1 MYKNFSKVY
10 DKFMEVCDYDQWV
23 EILEKNINKHTKKP
37 EKILDLG
44 CGTGEVLKR
53 ISNKY
58 DCSGLDLSEQMLE
71 RANEKLKN
79 VKLFLGDMREFN
91 TLEKYDVI
99 FSFFDTVNHL
109 KSLED
114 LLDTLNSVQNVLEP
128 GGIYMFDVVDRN
140 FMNKMFPNGV
150 FADVREDFSVIWEHE
165 MDLEASLD
173 IIEATYFIQNKE
185 NNYEK
190 YEEYYEKKIFT
201 KEEIE
206 RAIEMSGLKKECI
219 LKDIQLAGER
229 NFYILKKL

>member
-23 EILEKNINKHTKKP
+23 EILENNINKYSKKP
-37 EKILDLG
+37 KKILDLG

-53 ISNKY
+53 LSNKY

-71 RANEKLKN
+71 KANEKLKN
-79 VKLFLGDMREFN
+79 VKLFLGDMREFD
-91 TLEKYDVI
+91 TIEKYDVV

-109 KSLED
+109 TSSED
-114 LLDTLNSVQNVLEP
+114 LLDTLNSVKNVLET

-150 FADVREDFSVIWEHE
+150 FADVRKDFSVIWEHE
-165 MDLEASLD
+165 IDLEASLD
-173 IIEATYFIQNKE
+173 VIEATYFIKNKE

-201 KEEIE
+201 EEEIE
-206 RAIEMSGLKKECI
+206 RVIEISGLKKEYI
-219 LKDIQLAGER
+219 LKDTKLAGER
-229 NFYILKKL
+229 NFYILRKL